1 MKKNVNSLIMKEMRY
16 KLEEMPIERKNSKSF
31 AQKYKAENRKKQ
43 KKYNQCF
50 RKNVLQEQCTDY
62 EEPVKKEEY
71 CKNMNNRLAS
81 VTKENLNKTE
91 KEKKVKTG
99 MQSIYKCA
107 ELLIKKFKF
116 INYEDNLYYYNGKC
130 YDLIDEKEVAK
141 MYVGAIDRKIG
152 GERNMNILSHVYRY
166 LCIAPDIYVEEL
178 KGNQRIAIL
187 NNGIFD
193 VQHQILY
200 PHKSNNI
207 AFSFIDADYERDA
220 ECKHFDRLIRKVT
233 GGNKKLMERMWMCL
247 GYIFMQTMEGKVF
260 FVMGEAPDS
269 GKSLL
274 GNFIESLFNERYV
287 SNIALNDF
295 NKEFSLAPIVGS
307 AVNIS
312 LDLPASTLN
321 ASAVS
326 KLKMLTG
333 NDTIN
338 INKKY
343 VSEIRYKN
351 RAKFLFATNKS
362 IKLSQRDDAFWNRLV
377 YIPFDNSIPKE
388 KQKRDLMEK
397 FKQEKNAI
405 VSKALMYAKKLIDN
419 DFQFP
424 TTSKIQQRMSE
435 WRGEEDKTI
444 NSFLQE
450 CCEMDASFKGELVGS
465 LYSTYCEYCEENCFS
480 IQKRIVFKRFLQEQV
495 GLEHTKM
502 RDGCV
507 NPQSA
512 FRGIQLK
519 RSVSNEF

>member
-1 MKKNVNSLIMKEMRY
+1 
-16 KLEEMPIERKNSKSF
+16 
-31 AQKYKAENRKKQ
+31 
-43 KKYNQCF
+43 
-50 RKNVLQEQCTDY
+50 
-62 EEPVKKEEY
+62 
-71 CKNMNNRLAS
+71 
-81 VTKENLNKTE
+81 
-91 KEKKVKTG
+91 
-99 MQSIYKCA
+99 
-107 ELLIKKFKF
+107 
-116 INYEDNLYYYNGKC
+116 
-130 YDLIDEKEVAK
+130 
-141 MYVGAIDRKIG
+141 
-152 GERNMNILSHVYRY
+152 
-166 LCIAPDIYVEEL
+166 
-178 KGNQRIAIL
+178 
-187 NNGIFD
+187 
-193 VQHQILY
+193 
-200 PHKSNNI
+200 
-207 AFSFIDADYERDA
+207 
-220 ECKHFDRLIRKVT
+220 
-233 GGNKKLMERMWMCL
+233 
-247 GYIFMQTMEGKVF
+247 
-260 FVMGEAPDS
+260 MGEAPDS

-450 CCEMDASFKGELVGS
+450 CCEMDASFKGELVGN